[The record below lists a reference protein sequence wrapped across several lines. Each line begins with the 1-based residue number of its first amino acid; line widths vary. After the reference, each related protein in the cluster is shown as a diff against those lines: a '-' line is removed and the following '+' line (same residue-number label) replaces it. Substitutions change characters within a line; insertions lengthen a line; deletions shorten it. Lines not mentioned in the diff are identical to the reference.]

1 VQSTAALLLWL
12 FLRATPLPHEPAS
25 LIVPPG
31 DLPASR
37 SAYGWLET
45 AAPNL
50 ISSEFDG
57 GGLTTGR
64 TPFIGVHG
72 TAASDATFRF
82 AGLDVTSALRPGT
95 PMLLPDAVG
104 MATID
109 VTRMPVDPS
118 MNAPGPH
125 VAWAPMDGRTRIGL
139 IEGFV
144 MPSGFAIKP
153 SGSSV
158 QPVAALNDFADGALV
173 LAGEVSERSNAV
185 LSAHWARARAWR
197 ASPRGA
203 AAPATTEGRL
213 LNVLG
218 AFTFSGAS
226 DTRTELT
233 AVFQQ
238 ARPGDPRFGDEA
250 ASDTR
255 GAAQLAWSAGH
266 ARAPRAR
273 LAVGYQ
279 WSDLTPPA
287 PGDVAIDSALDGSV
301 FPQLFQPFGRE
312 RAWRAAVEL
321 APTLRAAGRGHH
333 LRVGADVAY
342 TTMTPSLATA
352 SLAAESVN
360 GVAARAWQVDVPSG
374 EMHWTTTAIGAF
386 AADRIGTDAAWLEV
400 GVRFDRLTGSNDGP
414 TSIRWSNVLPYAA
427 AEATARSGAGIFAR
441 YARVGARLPAMALAW
456 GDVNAPTARVFRW
469 TDPNHN
475 GRIDAGEAD
484 AASSVIQRVGPG
496 ASGGLTAIASDLAR
510 PIYDVVVGGVRLE
523 RARVGLGLSAV
534 IRRTTDAVRAIAD
547 TAAYYTPVSQPD
559 KNADYTNAEDD
570 GLLTAYDRVPAS
582 YGLGTYTLGNPE
594 TPGENRIYALD
605 FTAQFRSSRVR
616 LAFSAAAVAATGTSA
631 ARGYRV
637 EENDPMAIGDVFA
650 DPNATV
656 NAADARTFFD
666 RGYVGKILGTFD
678 LGARTTLGVIARYQ
692 DGQPFSRLAIFS
704 DLSQGPEAV
713 VAYSNGRPTRFTYIS
728 TTDVR
733 LQKSFNA
740 GRTEFTVILDA
751 FNVFNIGREVAEY
764 VLDGTMFR
772 ETTLI
777 EPPRSVRIGARLRF

>member
-45 AAPNL
+45 AAPNV
-50 ISSEFDG
+50 ISSEFDA

-95 PMLLPDAVG
+95 PMLLPDPVA
-104 MATID
+104 MATVD
-109 VTRMPVDPS
+109 VTRMPADPS
-118 MNAPGPH
+118 ANAPGPQ
-125 VAWAPMDGRTRIGL
+125 VSWAPMDGRTRVGM
-139 IEGFV
+139 IEGFF
-144 MPSGFAIKP
+144 MPSGFAITP
-153 SGSSV
+153 TATGV
-158 QPVAALNDFADGALV
+158 QPVAALSDFADGALV
-173 LAGEVSERSNAV
+173 LAGALSDRSDAV
-185 LSAHWARARAWR
+185 LSAHWARSRAWR
-197 ASPRGA
+197 ATPRGGPA
-203 AAPATTEGRL
+203 AATTEGRL

-218 AFTFSGAS
+218 AFTFAGSG
-226 DTRTELT
+226 DTRTALT

-238 ARPGDPRFGDEA
+238 ARPGDPRFADGA

-255 GAAQLAWSAGH
+255 GAAQLAWSAGDV
-266 ARAPRAR
+266 RAPRAR
-273 LAVGYQ
+273 LAFGYQ
-279 WSDLTPPA
+279 WSDLTPPV
-287 PGDVAIDSALDGSV
+287 PGEASIDSALDGSV

-312 RAWRAAVEL
+312 RAIRGSIDVAPAVRAGGRAHQ
-321 APTLRAAGRGHH
+321 LRA
-333 LRVGADVAY
+333 GADVSY
-342 TTMTPSLATA
+342 SVMTPSLATSA
-352 SLAAESVN
+352 LTAEFVN
-360 GVAARAWQVDVPSG
+360 GAAARAWRVDVPAA
-374 EMHWTTTAIGAF
+374 EMRWTSTSIGAY
-386 AADRIGTDAAWLEV
+386 AADRIGTERAWVEV
-400 GVRFDRLTGSNDGP
+400 GVRFDRLTADNGGT

-427 AEATARSGAGIFAR
+427 ADATTASGAGVFAR

-456 GDVNAPTARVFRW
+456 GDVNAPSARVFRW
-469 TDPNHN
+469 TDPNQN
-475 GRIDAGEAD
+475 GRVDAGEAD
-484 AASSVIQRVGPG
+484 AASQLIQQVGPG
-496 ASGGLTAIASDLAR
+496 ADGGLTAIAPDLRR
-510 PIYDVVVGGVRLE
+510 PIYDVAVGGVRFA
-523 RARVGLGLSAV
+523 RDRVGFGLSAV

-547 TAAYYTPVSQPD
+547 TAAYYTAVSQPD
-559 KNADYTNAEDD
+559 KNADYTSADD
-570 GLLTAYDRVPAS
+570 DQLLTAFDRLPAS

-594 TPGENRIYALD
+594 TPGENTIYALD
-605 FTAQFRSSRVR
+605 FTAEFRATRVR
-616 LAFSAAAVAATGTSA
+616 LAFSAAAVAAKGTAA

-704 DLSQGPEAV
+704 LSQGPEAV
-713 VAYSNGRPTRFTYIS
+713 VAYPNGRPTRFTYIS

-733 LQKSFNA
+733 LQKAFGG
-740 GRTEFTVILDA
+740 GRTEVTLILDA

-777 EPPRSVRIGARLRF
+777 EPPRSVRIGVRLRF